1 MIKKRIDSLKK
12 EIRNTLNQYLSDI
25 DNDFILTGALSR
37 AVEQSVR
44 LQVYLELE
52 NKNVTSR
59 Q

>member
-1 MIKKRIDSLKK
+1 MTSKRIESLRK
-12 EIRNTLNQYLSDI
+12 EIKDALNQYLSDI

-37 AVEQSVR
+37 AIEQSVR

-52 NKNVTSR
+52 NKNDTTR